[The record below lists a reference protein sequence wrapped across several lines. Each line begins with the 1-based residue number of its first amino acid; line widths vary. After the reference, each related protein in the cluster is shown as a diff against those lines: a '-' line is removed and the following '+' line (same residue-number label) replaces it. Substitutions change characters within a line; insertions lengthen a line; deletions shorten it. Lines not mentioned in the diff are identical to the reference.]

1 MLLIGE
7 IIHRSNYILFLQQK
21 NNNYYY
27 YNNYIPSLF
36 SHKQWQKS
44 LKFDP
49 SLTLGFL
56 IYLL

>member
-7 IIHRSNYILFLQQK
+7 IIHRSNYILFLQPK
-21 NNNYYY
+21 KKKFY